1 MSNLSNGFK
10 YLTIIFFAFTI
21 FGCDESVEVSKIE
34 LTKEEKKIFPYSKDQ
49 KIEFEHSNG
58 YQFHLI
64 VSNVNYKF
72 QRYYETPTECL
83 FCGNSGNYVLYEMKY
98 IKLNSDYPKLVIEIN
113 YGALSYPFLES
124 GDSTLSTKGKPLSD
138 KIDKRLSITVNG
150 FYTYDNIFDKN
161 LNYSCSNEGIK
172 CYESIVINKTTYYNV
187 VELDAYY
194 YNDSIYSSV
203 KSVLYNEKGLLQIKL
218 SKDESYSIK

>member
-34 LTKEEKKIFPYSKDQ
+34 LTKEEKKIFPYSNDQ

-58 YQFHLI
+58 YQFHLT

-98 IKLNSDYPKLVIEIN
+98 LKLNSDYPKLVIEIN

-150 FYTYDNIFDKN
+150 FYTYDNIA
-161 LNYSCSNEGIK
+161 
-172 CYESIVINKTTYYNV
+172 T
-187 VELDAYY
+187 
-194 YNDSIYSSV
+194 
-203 KSVLYNEKGLLQIKL
+203 
-218 SKDESYSIK
+218 

>member
-34 LTKEEKKIFPYSKDQ
+34 LTKEEKKIFPYSNDQ

-58 YQFHLI
+58 YQFHFT

-72 QRYYETPTECL
+72 QRYYETPTECM

-98 IKLNSDYPKLVIEIN
+98 LKLNSDYPKLVIEIN

-150 FYTYDNIFDKN
+150 FYTYDNIYDKKI
-161 LNYSCSNEGIK
+161 EMW
-172 CYESIVINKTTYYNV
+172 ESIIFGGSRYVFNIPLESSNNFIF
-187 VELDAYY
+187 
-194 YNDSIYSSV
+194 SILFNS
-203 KSVLYNEKGLLQIKL
+203 
-218 SKDESYSIK
+218 